1 MKEYNT
7 QIFSTSDLR
16 AMKMAIDLLHS
27 GELVAFPTD
36 TVYGLAGD
44 PFNPASLQTIYTV
57 KQRPEEKAIPV
68 LIGNTEQLAQI
79 TTDINPKI
87 MALMEAFWPGPLS
100 LVLPKHQDLPLLLTP
115 YPGLA
120 VRMPAHAFALN
131 LLLKTGPLA
140 VTSANLSAHNNALSA
155 SDVYAQLGGRIP
167 LILDDGTKP
176 GGQASTVIDCM
187 HDQPK
192 LLREGPVPFQN
203 ILSEWNRNE

>member
-7 QIFSTSDLR
+7 QICSTSDPLSF
-16 AMKMAIDLLHS
+16 KMAIDLLHS
-27 GELVAFPTD
+27 GELVAVPTD

-44 PFNPASLQTIYTV
+44 PFNPASLQSIYAV

-68 LIGNTEQLAQI
+68 LIGNIEQLALI
-79 TTDINPKI
+79 TTVINPKI
-87 MALMEAFWPGPLS
+87 LALMDAFWPGPLS
-100 LVLPKHQDLPLLLTP
+100 LVLPKHQDLPQQLTP

-120 VRMPAHAFALN
+120 VRMPAHAIALS

-155 SDVYAQLGGRIP
+155 ADVYAQLGGLIP

-187 HDQPK
+187 HDQPM
-192 LLREGPVPFQN
+192 LLREGPLTFQN
-203 ILSEWNRNE
+203 ILTEWNRYD